1 MRQTGSESGEV
12 SFRLLGRAGRFAG
25 SDSLVA
31 LVGRRDDPKTG
42 PYRFGLRTLRG
53 VPHGKPPG
61 ELHALVVLAII
72 EAAVG

>member
-1 MRQTGSESGEV
+1 MRQTGSESGEL
-12 SFRLLGRAGRFAG
+12 SFRLLARAGTFAG
-25 SDSLVA
+25 LDSLFA
-31 LVGRRDDPKTG
+31 LIGGRDDPKAG

-72 EAAVG
+72 EGAVG